1 MGVYLMLE
9 LYVSVL
15 GHVRLFPFLLHIAS
29 GAESVVDHEHYA
41 VYGDLS
47 KE

>member
-1 MGVYLMLE
+1 MLE

-29 GAESVVDHEHYA
+29 CAEGVVDHEHYT
-41 VYGDLS
+41 VYGNLG
-47 KE
+47 EE